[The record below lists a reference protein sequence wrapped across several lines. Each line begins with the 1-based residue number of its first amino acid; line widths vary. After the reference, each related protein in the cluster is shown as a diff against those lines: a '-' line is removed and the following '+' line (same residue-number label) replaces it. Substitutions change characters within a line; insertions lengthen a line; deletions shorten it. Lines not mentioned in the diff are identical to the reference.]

1 MLILLEKHISH
12 LLEMYF
18 EYCFMASQIIICF
31 TTLLHVWKYYQKNN
45 SFSKNILSGILI
57 FVLIFGAFSINV
69 LWEHYNYWN
78 SKGCLIDSF
87 FPPNYLIKKAIVRE
101 ERSSEHFM

>member
-1 MLILLEKHISH
+1 MFGSIIKKIIVSPKI
-12 LLEMYF
+12 YF
-18 EYCFMASQIIICF
+18 P
-31 TTLLHVWKYYQKNN
+31 
-45 SFSKNILSGILI
+45 GILI
-57 FVLIFGAFSINV
+57 FGLIFGAFSINV

-101 ERSSEHFM
+101 EKSSEHFM